1 MVPWV
6 RGHTDPDSACPPTYG
21 RGVDT
26 SQIFVIVVLA
36 WALFGVSTAL
46 LMGRR
51 GHQPFMWL
59 VLAIVFGPLVVP
71 LAASALRHHRQ
82 GLVQRLSFGHAGTGT
97 VDVLGGIDGSSEAEQ
112 AIVSA
117 IHMLGSRLG
126 RVTLAAVVDYD
137 IAADS
142 GMAEEKDRAR
152 TAIARAAGA
161 TGVQPETILLSGRP
175 AEALRKRA
183 VEEGYELI
191 VIGRRGSGASRVLI
205 GSVASELARG
215 AEVPVLVV

>member
-1 MVPWV
+1 M
-6 RGHTDPDSACPPTYG
+6 
-21 RGVDT
+21 DT
-26 SQIFVIVVLA
+26 SQIVVVIVVLA

-46 LMGRR
+46 VMGRR
-51 GHQPFMWL
+51 GHRPFMWL
-59 VLAIVFGPLVVP
+59 VLTIAFGPLVLP

-126 RVTLAAVVDYD
+126 RVTLASVVDYD

-142 GMAEEKDRAR
+142 GMAEEKDRAS
-152 TAIARAAGA
+152 TAIARAASA

-191 VIGRRGSGASRVLI
+191 VIGRRGRGASRVLI

>member
-1 MVPWV
+1 M
-6 RGHTDPDSACPPTYG
+6 
-21 RGVDT
+21 DT
-26 SQIFVIVVLA
+26 SQIFLVVVLA

-71 LAASALRHHRQ
+71 LAASALRHHRP
-82 GLVQRLSFGHAGTGT
+82 GWVQRVSFGHAGVGT
-97 VDVLGGIDGSSEAEQ
+97 VDVLGGIDGSSEAER

-142 GMAEEKDRAR
+142 SMAEEKDRAR
-152 TAIARAAGA
+152 TEIARAASASGLE
-161 TGVQPETILLSGRP
+161 PETILLAGRP
-175 AEALRKRA
+175 AEALRKHA

-191 VIGRRGSGASRVLI
+191 VVGRRGRGASRVLI

-215 AEVPVLVV
+215 GEVPVLVV

>member
-6 RGHTDPDSACPPTYG
+6 RGHTDPDCACPPTYG

-26 SQIFVIVVLA
+26 SQIFVVVVLA

-161 TGVQPETILLSGRP
+161 TGVQPETILLSGRQP
-175 AEALRKRA
+175 RHF
-183 VEEGYELI
+183 
-191 VIGRRGSGASRVLI
+191 AS
-205 GSVASELARG
+205 ARSKK
-215 AEVPVLVV
+215 L

>member
-1 MVPWV
+1 M
-6 RGHTDPDSACPPTYG
+6 
-21 RGVDT
+21 DT
-26 SQIFVIVVLA
+26 SQIFVVVVLA

-71 LAASALRHHRQ
+71 LAANALRHHRR
-82 GLVQRLSFGHAGTGT
+82 GLLQRLSVGHAGTGT
-97 VDVLGGIDGSSEAEQ
+97 VDVLGGIDGSSESDQ

-117 IHMLGSRLG
+117 IRMLGSRLG

-142 GMAEEKDRAR
+142 SMAEEKDRAR
-152 TAIARAAGA
+152 TEIARAASASGLE
-161 TGVQPETILLSGRP
+161 PETILLAGRP
-175 AEALRKRA
+175 AEALRKHA

-191 VIGRRGSGASRVLI
+191 VVGRRGRGASRVLI

-215 AEVPVLVV
+215 GEVPVLVV